1 MTYEVQVHYTEMLV
15 RKAAHRFLARFARRD
30 VAIGLGGVLAGIGA
44 WLALGLHWPYA
55 VALVG
60 AGLVLI
66 ALAVFMSLA
75 YVRSALGKFR
85 ALADPV
91 VLWRFGEDSL
101 ATTSN
106 LGSAEIRWQVVSEVW
121 RFPEVWLLFFGSKGW
136 GYSTLPTDALKPDVQ
151 EYILARIQ
159 ANGGKVA

>member
-1 MTYEVQVHYTEMLV
+1 MTYEVQVHYNEMLV

-30 VAIGLGGVLAGIGA
+30 VAIGLGGALTGVGA
-44 WLALGLHWPYA
+44 WLGLGLDWPYA
-55 VALVG
+55 VALAG
-60 AGLVLI
+60 AGLVLV
-66 ALAVFMSLA
+66 ALPIFVGLA

-106 LGSAEIRWQVVSEVW
+106 LGSAEIRWQAVSEV
-121 RFPEVWLLFFGSKGW
+121 
-136 GYSTLPTDALKPDVQ
+136 
-151 EYILARIQ
+151 
-159 ANGGKVA
+159 